1 LSALA
6 LALALTVAGSGEA
19 GTARTTIAEELYTNA
34 EQEEKDLGFAAA
46 LHDYEASVA
55 ADPSNRWVLRSNARA
70 RWLRDRSEGDFAPL
84 VRLERVRR
92 DPSAQ
97 RDAATVDALAR
108 DLEAFPPGEVRVEA
122 RMFAAESYLTQL
134 GRPADGERELDAL
147 LDEPASK
154 ASGSGPLR
162 AQAASRL
169 VDIAMARGD
178 VASAKRA
185 ADRAGSGAPQLGARV
200 VQWARR
206 RVIERAS
213 AGVLALF
220 AIGGGVA
227 AARRLRGAR
236 VTALIAFMG
245 KAALICV
252 YLATFAAVLAGSY
265 ENGHTLPFVM
275 LPLAVLPIAIV
286 ARAWGLAGA
295 TSPAARAL
303 RAIFGAVAVA
313 AAAFLVLD
321 RIDVR
326 YLESFGL

>member
-1 LSALA
+1 MSALVLA
-6 LALALTVAGSGEA
+6 LALSL
-19 GTARTTIAEELYTNA
+19 AEELYTNA
-34 EQEEKDLGFAAA
+34 EQDEKDLAFAAA

-84 VRLERVRR
+84 GRLERVRR

-97 RDAATVDALAR
+97 RDAGTVDALAR
-108 DLEAFPPGEVRVEA
+108 DLESFPPGEVRVEA
-122 RMFAAESYLTQL
+122 RMFVAESYLTML
-134 GRPADGERELDAL
+134 SRPADGERELDAL
-147 LDEPASK
+147 LDEPAPH
-154 ASGSGPLR
+154 ASGDGAIR

-169 VDIAMARGD
+169 VDIAMSRGD

-185 ADRAGSGAPQLGARV
+185 AARAGSSGALQLGARV
-200 VQWARR
+200 AQWARR
-206 RVIERAS
+206 RAIERAS

-220 AIGGGVA
+220 AIAGCVA
-227 AARRLRGAR
+227 AGRRLRGAR
-236 VTALIAFMG
+236 VATLVSFIG

-265 ENGHTLPFVM
+265 EGGHTLPFVM

-286 ARAWGLAGA
+286 ARAWALSGA
-295 TSPAARAL
+295 SSPRARAL
-303 RAIFGAVAVA
+303 RAIFGAAAVA

>member
-1 LSALA
+1 VSALVLA
-6 LALALTVAGSGEA
+6 LALSV
-19 GTARTTIAEELYTNA
+19 AEELYTSA
-34 EQEEKDLGFAAA
+34 EREEKDLAFSAA

-84 VRLERVRR
+84 VRLEGVRR

-97 RDAATVDALAR
+97 RDAKTVDALAH
-108 DLEAFPPGEVRVEA
+108 DLDAFPPGEVRVEA
-122 RMFAAESYLTQL
+122 RMFVAESYLTML

-147 LDEPASK
+147 LDEPAFK
-154 ASGSGPLR
+154 TSGDAALR

-185 ADRAGSGAPQLGARV
+185 AARAGSGAIQLGARV
-200 VQWARR
+200 AQWARR
-206 RVIERAS
+206 RIIERAS
-213 AGVLALF
+213 AGILAVF
-220 AIGGGVA
+220 AIAGGFA
-227 AARRLRGAR
+227 AARRLRGPR
-236 VTALIAFMG
+236 VAALLSFVG
-245 KAALICV
+245 KAAAICV

-275 LPLAVLPIAIV
+275 LPLAVLPIVIV
-286 ARAWGLAGA
+286 ARAWALSGA
-295 TSPAARAL
+295 SSPRARAL
-303 RAIFGAVAVA
+303 RAILGAVAVA

>member
-1 LSALA
+1 MSALVLA
-6 LALALTVAGSGEA
+6 LALSL
-19 GTARTTIAEELYTNA
+19 AEELYTSA
-34 EQEEKDLGFAAA
+34 EQEEKDLSLAAA

-55 ADPSNRWVLRSNARA
+55 ADPSNRWVLRANARA

-84 VRLERVRR
+84 VRLEKVRR

-97 RDAATVDALAR
+97 RDATTVDALAH

-122 RMFAAESYLTQL
+122 RMFVAESYLTML

-147 LDEPASK
+147 LDEPGVKTTGDA
-154 ASGSGPLR
+154 ALR

-185 ADRAGSGAPQLGARV
+185 AERAGSSGASQLGARV
-200 VQWARR
+200 AQWARR

-213 AGVLALF
+213 LAVVALF
-220 AIGGGVA
+220 AIAGIAA

-236 VTALIAFMG
+236 VTDLGAFSG
-245 KAALICV
+245 KAAAICV

-265 ENGHTLPFVM
+265 EGGHTLPFVM
-275 LPLAVLPIAIV
+275 LPVAVLPIAIV
-286 ARAWGLAGA
+286 ARAWALSGA
-295 TSPAARAL
+295 SSPSARAL
-303 RAIFGAVAVA
+303 RAVFGAAAVV